1 MAQKTIHVA
10 LVGNPNTGKT
20 SLFNE
25 LTGLKQKVGNY
36 PGITVSKKE
45 GIANLSA
52 SFQANIIDLPGTYSL
67 NPSSL
72 DETIVLEYLL
82 DKNNTTDL
90 VLVVAEVEN
99 LKRNLLL
106 FTQIKDLGLPTIL
119 VINMA
124 DQMERKGIKIDIEK
138 LEKQLGTAVVLI
150 SARKGLG
157 LATLKEKIINY
168 IGLPNTNLVD
178 GKRIDAAIFAK
189 LKAVLPH
196 KDLYVSW
203 LALTHP
209 EVQLLDKKEQAAM
222 QSLALD
228 EKQLKRLQNR
238 ETIVRYQVIN
248 EVLKD
253 AYTKNYMEG
262 TSTRAKLDRVLTHR
276 IWGYVIFFLILV
288 TIFQSVFAWASI
300 PMDFIDTMFS
310 KTVHFLQTN
319 LPEGKLTDLL
329 TQGIIPGI
337 SGVLIF
343 VPQIA
348 ILFFF
353 IALLEETGYMSRAV
367 FLMDRVMRKF
377 GMSGKSVVP
386 LVAGTACAVPAIM
399 AARNIDNWRDR
410 LITILVTPFTT
421 CSARIPV
428 YAIIIA
434 LVIPKTSFGI
444 FNLQGLVLL
453 ALYMMG
459 FVMALLSG
467 FILTWFLKQE
477 RKAFFIIE
485 MPSYKIPSLKNVFI
499 RIIEKTKG
507 FVFGAGK
514 IIFTI
519 SIILWFLASYG
530 FYNEKDVANYKAELQ
545 QTEQLSAKALA
556 TKIDSYKLEH
566 SYIGTAGKL
575 IEPITKPLGYDWKI
589 GVGLISSFAAREV
602 FVGTMATLYS
612 VGNHDDDATIKER
625 MAAEIN
631 PETKKPLYDLP
642 VGMSLLVFYA
652 FAMQCVSTLAIVKK
666 ETNSWKWPMI
676 QLFGMTAFAYVM
688 ALITFNIFS

>member
-1 MAQKTIHVA
+1 MKKNRDIQVA

-20 SLFNE
+20 SLFNT

-45 GIANLSA
+45 GVAQLDTTK
-52 SFQANIIDLPGTYSL
+52 ANIIDLPGTYSL
-67 NPSSL
+67 NPNSL
-72 DETIVLEYLL
+72 DETIVLHYLL
-82 DKNNTTDL
+82 DKKTKIDL

-99 LKRNLLL
+99 LKRNLLI
-106 FTQIKDLGLPTIL
+106 FTQIKNLGLPAIL

-124 DQMERKGIKIDIEK
+124 DQMEQKGIKIDLEK
-138 LEKQLGTAVVLI
+138 LKEQLGAEVLLVSARKQLGI
-150 SARKGLG
+150 QN
-157 LATLKEKIINY
+157 LKEKIKNFDKH
-168 IGLPNTNLVD
+168 PNTNLVEGD
-178 GKRIDAAIFAK
+178 QIDATIFEQ
-189 LKAVLPH
+189 LKKQLPNTPT
-196 KDLYVSW
+196 YVSW

-209 EVQLLDKKEQAAM
+209 EATLLGKDAQEKLENFK
-222 QSLALD
+222 LD
-228 EKQLKRLQNR
+228 EAQLKRLQNR
-238 ETIVRYQVIN
+238 ETIVRYQIIN
-248 EVLKD
+248 KILKSV
-253 AYTKNYMEG
+253 YSKNYMEG
-262 TSTRAKLDRVLTHR
+262 NNMRGKLDRILTHR
-276 IWGYVIFFLILV
+276 FWGYVIFFLILV
-288 TIFQSVFAWASI
+288 TMFQSVFSWASI
-300 PMDFIDTMFS
+300 PMDYIDLGFS
-310 KTVHFLQTN
+310 KLIHLLEQN
-319 LPEGKLTDLL
+319 LPAGKLTDLI
-329 TQGIIPGI
+329 TQGIISGI

-367 FLMDRVMRKF
+367 FLMDRVMRRF

-434 LVIPKTSFGI
+434 LVIPDKSYGI

-453 ALYMMG
+453 ALYMLG
-459 FVMALLSG
+459 FTMALLSG
-467 FILTWFLKQE
+467 FILTWFLKQS
-477 RKAFFIIE
+477 KKTFFIIE

-530 FYNEKDVANYKAELQ
+530 FYSDEDVATYKTELV
-545 QTEQLSAKALA
+545 AKKISPKNIEVALE
-556 TKIDSYKLEH
+556 TYKLEH
-566 SYIGTAGKL
+566 SYIGAAGKF
-575 IEPITKPLGYDWKI
+575 IEPITQPLGYDWKI
-589 GVGLISSFAAREV
+589 AVGLISSFAAREV

-612 VGNHDDDATIKER
+612 VGNHDDDATIKAK

-631 PETKKPLYDLP
+631 PKTQKPLYNLP

-652 FAMQCVSTLAIVKK
+652 FAMQCLSTLAIVKK
-666 ETNSWKWPMI
+666 ETNSWKWPLI
-676 QLFGMTAFAYVM
+676 QLFGMSGFAYLM
-688 ALITFNIFS
+688 AFITFNIFS